1 MKNLFVSLSH
11 TAAFLFQLSSARQ
24 ALPKVDLGYEIH
36 QALSYNETGQLYQ
49 FTNIRYAQPPL
60 GDLRFA
66 APVAPTGRNP
76 VVQTG
81 NVSYIC
87 PQAGPAWGVISNSFQ
102 SAYISND
109 LSRFNYTHLAEMA
122 PEILP
127 TLISELNYGTAV
139 SEDCLFLDVTVPKQ
153 VFNRSSRK
161 RAPVVVWIYGGAY
174 TLGSKGVNAAG
185 LIKAS
190 QFNNASG
197 VIHVAMNYRLG
208 AFGWLAG
215 PTLQG
220 MGGVSNA
227 GLYDQRLALEWV
239 QKYIHLFGGDPNQVT
254 VMGESAG
261 GGSIMH
267 QITAYGGNKPSP
279 FQRAIIQSPGLTPTV
294 SQFKQENKTQTFLSL
309 LNVSTIEEAR
319 QLSSDDLINANSWQV
334 GNASYSD
341 YVWGPVVDGLFVPA
355 LPGILLLNGG
365 FSHNVSVMVG
375 HNKNESPSFTP
386 PWANNTAAIRALF
399 PGTDLSV
406 IDYIVNELYPAN
418 FSDPAISA
426 RYNSGINRTIAM
438 VNEEIF
444 TCNTNYLARAF
455 ENETYNYEF
464 QVAPALHG
472 QDVSYTYWNGEA
484 TDHSTG
490 VSHMVAPIA
499 KLMQAY
505 ITNFIAT
512 GNPNGPGL
520 PIFPKQGHNAT
531 MLGISGNSANVKVQ
545 PDDTANMRCV
555 WWQKAL
561 WL

>member
-1 MKNLFVSLSH
+1 MRECWDMEL
-11 TAAFLFQLSSARQ
+11 
-24 ALPKVDLGYEIH
+24 I
-36 QALSYNETGQLYQ
+36 
-49 FTNIRYAQPPL
+49 
-60 GDLRFA
+60 
-66 APVAPTGRNP
+66 
-76 VVQTG
+76 
-81 NVSYIC
+81 
-87 PQAGPAWGVISNSFQ
+87 
-102 SAYISND
+102 
-109 LSRFNYTHLAEMA
+109 LSR
-122 PEILP
+122 
-127 TLISELNYGTAV
+127 
-139 SEDCLFLDVTVPKQ
+139 
-153 VFNRSSRK
+153 
-161 RAPVVVWIYGGAY
+161 IYGGAY

-355 LPGILLLNGG
+355 SLCQPFLEFYFSMVVSPTTLASWWVIIRTRVLHLRHHGPTILLQFEL
-365 FSHNVSVMVG
+365 
-375 HNKNESPSFTP
+375 SFL
-386 PWANNTAAIRALF
+386 AL
-399 PGTDLSV
+399 TCLS
-406 IDYIVNELYPAN
+406 
-418 FSDPAISA
+418 
-426 RYNSGINRTIAM
+426 
-438 VNEEIF
+438 
-444 TCNTNYLARAF
+444 
-455 ENETYNYEF
+455 
-464 QVAPALHG
+464 
-472 QDVSYTYWNGEA
+472 
-484 TDHSTG
+484 STT
-490 VSHMVAPIA
+490 S
-499 KLMQAY
+499 
-505 ITNFIAT
+505 
-512 GNPNGPGL
+512 
-520 PIFPKQGHNAT
+520 
-531 MLGISGNSANVKVQ
+531 
-545 PDDTANMRCV
+545 
-555 WWQKAL
+555 
-561 WL
+561 